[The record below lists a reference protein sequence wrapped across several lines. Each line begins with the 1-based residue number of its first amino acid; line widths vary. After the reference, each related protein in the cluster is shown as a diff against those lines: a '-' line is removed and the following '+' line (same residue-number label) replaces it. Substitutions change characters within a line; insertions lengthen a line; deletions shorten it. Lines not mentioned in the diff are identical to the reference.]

1 MQTFFLVFHLIIA
14 VTMIGVILLQRSE
27 GGGMGFGSSTMGG
40 AMTARG
46 TANFLTRLTAI
57 LAAIFMGVS
66 LLLSILASQ
75 QVKKKIL
82 EPVIQSRGIEAP
94 PRPDEQVKPAK
105 ALQPPVKQEK
115 KQRKPARSS
124 PSTTHKSS

>member
-27 GGGMGFGSSTMGG
+27 GGGMGFGSPTLGG
-40 AMTARG
+40 AMTSRG

-57 LAAIFMGVS
+57 LAAIFMGIS

-75 QVKKKIL
+75 QVKQKIL
-82 EPVIQSRGIEAP
+82 APVIQSGKVEAP
-94 PRPDEQVKPAK
+94 QRSGENLKPAK
-105 ALQPPVKQEK
+105 ASQTPLKQEK
-115 KQRKPARSS
+115 KQKPSS
-124 PSTTHKSS
+124 APTTKKPS